1 MIYSCCFKSS
11 ITLGL
16 LSPRPLVVLL
26 SFCCLVVFLL
36 NTCCLT
42 KYPRDVASGGSS
54 GPGGFLTTPPQTR
67 CCNQNTKEQIL
78 KMAFAMLQIRV
89 FRPPSTSWHFFKT
102 IPNLAYI
109 SFKGPLYQS
118 CAIRCSLQYHRW
130 PIQLF
135 ASTAQGNIW
144 IRGCAVEECSVVR
157 NPRNRTFRHC
167 QCAGNLNLKEE
178 EKHPEPS
185 PTYDSMILW
194 SETLPSKNRT
204 FRHCH
209 RALNPTLTIVIVL
222 GTQHHPD
229 QFRWRQKP
237 PLLN

>member
-1 MIYSCCFKSS
+1 
-11 ITLGL
+11 
-16 LSPRPLVVLL
+16 
-26 SFCCLVVFLL
+26 
-36 NTCCLT
+36 
-42 KYPRDVASGGSS
+42 
-54 GPGGFLTTPPQTR
+54 
-67 CCNQNTKEQIL
+67 
-78 KMAFAMLQIRV
+78 MLQIRV
-89 FRPPSTSWHFFKT
+89 FRPPSTSWYFSKLSPT
-102 IPNLAYI
+102 WLISLSRVQYINLVLSDALCNI
-109 SFKGPLYQS
+109 IVDPSN
-118 CAIRCSLQYHRW
+118 SLLPPRKAT
-130 PIQLF
+130 F
-135 ASTAQGNIW
+135 VSGGAD
-144 IRGCAVEECSVVR
+144 EECSVVR
-157 NPRNRTFRHC
+157 NPRSRTFRHC

>member
-89 FRPPSTSWHFFKT
+89 FRPPSISWYFSK
-102 IPNLAYI
+102 L
-109 SFKGPLYQS
+109 
-118 CAIRCSLQYHRW
+118 
-130 PIQLF
+130 
-135 ASTAQGNIW
+135 
-144 IRGCAVEECSVVR
+144 
-157 NPRNRTFRHC
+157 
-167 QCAGNLNLKEE
+167 
-178 EKHPEPS
+178 S
-185 PTYDSMILW
+185 PTWLISLSRVHYINLVLSDALCNIIVDPSNSLLPPRKATFVSGGVPTRNAVW
-194 SETLPSKNRT
+194 SETLETGPFAIVNVLETWISKKKKNTLSHPQPMTLWYCGQKPCRRRT
-204 FRHCH
+204 GPF
-209 RALNPTLTIVIVL
+209 AIVIVHS
-222 GTQHHPD
+222 TRH
-229 QFRWRQKP
+229 
-237 PLLN
+237 